1 MIDTPKTT
9 MPRGN
14 AGPVD
19 LQFNPRGLAVSLDP
33 KFNHLLPPRGDG
45 GPVDPLFRQL
55 HSPDLYRQ
63 VIDGVFPPGRRDWRA
78 LSFDEA
84 KARLLRELFGEKR

>member
-19 LQFNPRGLAVSLDP
+19 LKFNPRGLAVSLDP
-33 KFNHLLPPRGDG
+33 QFNRLLPPRGNG
-45 GPVDPLFRQL
+45 GPVDPLLRQL
-55 HSPDLYRQ
+55 QSPDLYRQ
-63 VIDGVFPPGRRDWRA
+63 VIDGVFPPSHRDWRA
-78 LSFDEA
+78 MPFDEA
-84 KARLLRELFGEKR
+84 LPWLLRELFGE